1 MTYDI
6 IAAAAKDAAELEK
19 LEKRCFSEPWSEK
32 SLAEEILHPDAIVL
46 TAQSCGG
53 MLGYIAM
60 RDISGEAELMR
71 VAADPDCRRLGIGKA
86 LLETAL
92 LICEKRGVTAVHLEV
107 EDGNAP
113 AMALYEKTG
122 FTVDGR
128 REKYYGDK
136 AAILMTKVI

>member
-1 MTYDI
+1 
-6 IAAAAKDAAELEK
+6 
-19 LEKRCFSEPWSEK
+19 
-32 SLAEEILHPDAIVL
+32 
-46 TAQSCGG
+46 

-71 VAADPDCRRLGIGKA
+71 VAADPDCRRLGIGRA

-92 LICEKRGVTAVHLEV
+92 LLCEKRSVTAVHLEV
-107 EDGNAP
+107 EEGNTA
-113 AMALYEKTG
+113 AITLYEKTG

-128 REKYYGDK
+128 RPGYYGDK